1 MSGGGGSPQIIQ
13 PVQKTYGEGMAE
25 ALKAQVDLL
34 TGKGDFAEVA
44 PGGLEGLLPME
55 ERVRQKSAQMDTD
68 VLQRTLLGSTT
79 DGEKGTYDDEGRL
92 VVGYEGAELGGPR
105 LHTVDKP
112 RIEVKEITA
121 PRPPLTGQ
129 KRQDRLDFYRVS
141 GRPIP
146 DDFDTGTPG
155 TYSVNF
161 MDDSLAQN
169 GQHPMVKQIRV
180 ESLEPPDPNKPM
192 TSIDGFNYQ
201 PGQAIS
207 EHIAIR
213 PRNAKPIYARDEKGE
228 IVTDKSKAGQVI
240 DAPGTRAGDGMID
253 LLGDKRNV
261 QEFTTRQATQED
273 VNAGLAS
280 EIGESITEATGDRQA
295 GFDADGQFLGLSA
308 FTEDLARGNLSRQ
321 READLADV
329 ERLSGR
335 FQNVMDEYKPGATQG
350 IEGASELLKAQKTAM
365 TGGGDAIT
373 LPTAGSSTYGG
384 DIGTT
389 PVTMTAATIGKA
401 PQLTANTQF
410 DQELARTPDTLRANL
425 LGDAKTALD
434 SGLTDREQR
443 QVAEAARA
451 RSTMMGR
458 TFDQSGAIA
467 EAEARVQE
475 DNNRRMQNRSYAQS
489 VLGQE
494 AGLQQGDITRGMAQE
509 GQQGQ
514 FTQARNLAQA
524 QLDQQ
529 ANAFDAQTAQQ
540 TGIIN
545 QGQRQQANQFD
556 LGATMD
562 AERLNE
568 QLSQQGLMNYI
579 NAVGALASLEDQ
591 YTLDPF
597 QALLG
602 RGGGGSLQAGQGVFG
617 QAGYGLNSGPQYIN
631 PESGLGFISQQDAN
645 QANMYGAQVA
655 ANASRDS
662 GLMSGIGAI
671 GGGLAAGLF
680 CWVARE
686 VYGPTN
692 PSWLQ
697 FREWMFTESPNWFF
711 KLYAEYGERFANWI
725 SNKPRLKSI
734 IRKWMDSKIGDK

>member
-1 MSGGGGSPQIIQ
+1 MCGSSQTPQIIQ

-92 VVGYEGAELGGPR
+92 VVGYEGADLGGPR

-112 RIEVKEITA
+112 RVEVSKT
-121 PRPPLTGQ
+121 PPSRDLA
-129 KRQDRLDFYRVS
+129 S
-141 GRPIP
+141 GGYI
-146 DDFDTGTPG
+146 
-155 TYSVNF
+155 YQVKF
-161 MDDSLAQN
+161 MDDSLSKN
-169 GQHPMVKQIRV
+169 GMEPIVKQIQV
-180 ESLEPPDPNKPM
+180 LQDSETPPDPNKPM

-207 EHIAIR
+207 EHISIR
-213 PRNAKPIYARDEKGE
+213 PRNAKPIYAKNEKGE
-228 IVTDKSKAGQVI
+228 IVTDKSKAGQVV

-350 IEGASELLKAQKTAM
+350 IEGASELLEAQKTAM

-389 PVTMTAATIGKA
+389 PVTMTAATIGEA

-494 AGLQQGDITRGMAQE
+494 AGLQQGDITRRMAQQ

-529 ANAFDAQTAQQ
+529 ANAFDAQTLQQ

-545 QGQRQQANQFD
+545 QGQIQQANQFD

-692 PSWLQ
+692 PAWLQ

>member
-1 MSGGGGSPQIIQ
+1 MCGSSQTPQIIQ

-92 VVGYEGAELGGPR
+92 VVGYEGADLGGPR

-112 RIEVKEITA
+112 RVEVSKT
-121 PRPPLTGQ
+121 PPSRDLA
-129 KRQDRLDFYRVS
+129 S
-141 GRPIP
+141 GGYI
-146 DDFDTGTPG
+146 
-155 TYSVNF
+155 YQVKF
-161 MDDSLAQN
+161 MDDSLSKN
-169 GQHPMVKQIRV
+169 GMEPIVKQIQV
-180 ESLEPPDPNKPM
+180 LQDSETPPDPNKPM

-207 EHIAIR
+207 EHISIR
-213 PRNAKPIYARDEKGE
+213 PRNAKPIYAKNEKGE
-228 IVTDKSKAGQVI
+228 IVTDKSKAGQVV

-350 IEGASELLKAQKTAM
+350 IEGASELLEAQKTAM

-389 PVTMTAATIGKA
+389 PVTMTAATIGEA

-494 AGLQQGDITRGMAQE
+494 AGLQQGDITRDMAQE

-671 GGGLAAGLF
+671 GGGLMSGLF

>member
-1 MSGGGGSPQIIQ
+1 MCGSSQTPQIIQ

-92 VVGYEGAELGGPR
+92 VVGYEGADLGGPR

-112 RIEVKEITA
+112 RVEVSKT
-121 PRPPLTGQ
+121 PPSRDLA
-129 KRQDRLDFYRVS
+129 S
-141 GRPIP
+141 GGYI
-146 DDFDTGTPG
+146 
-155 TYSVNF
+155 YQVKF
-161 MDDSLAQN
+161 MDDSLSKN
-169 GQHPMVKQIRV
+169 GMEPIVKQIQV
-180 ESLEPPDPNKPM
+180 LQDSETPPDPNKPM

-207 EHIAIR
+207 EHISIR
-213 PRNAKPIYARDEKGE
+213 PRNAKPIYAKNEKGE
-228 IVTDKSKAGQVI
+228 IVTDKSKAGQVV

-350 IEGASELLKAQKTAM
+350 IEGASELLEAQKTAM

-389 PVTMTAATIGKA
+389 PVTMTAATIGEA

-671 GGGLAAGLF
+671 GGGLMSGLF